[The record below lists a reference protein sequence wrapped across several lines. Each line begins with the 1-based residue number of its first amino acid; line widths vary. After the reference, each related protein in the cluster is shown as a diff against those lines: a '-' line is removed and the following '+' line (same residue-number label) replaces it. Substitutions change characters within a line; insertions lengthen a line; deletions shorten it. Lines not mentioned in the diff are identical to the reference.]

1 MTNSNQQGNKGI
13 LTFNDK
19 KYAIDSLKDKSKEL
33 LKAAQVADS
42 QIRIQEDNLKLLN
55 VARQAIASQLAGEL
69 ESEETL

>member
-1 MTNSNQQGNKGI
+1 MTDSNQKENRAI

-19 KYAIDSLKDKSKEL
+19 KYLIESLREKSKEL

-42 QIRIQEDNLKLLN
+42 QIKLQEDNLKLLN

-69 ESEETL
+69 ESEKTI

>member
-13 LTFNDK
+13 LTINDK

-42 QIRIQEDNLKLLN
+42 QIKLQEDSLKLLN